1 MTRLLVAV
9 AALLLPALALAQSFA
24 VPADHLDIARA
35 FAASEA
41 ARGGPAPDLAVTD
54 AHAGDVLT
62 YVYLRQSVAGL
73 DVIGTEMT
81 VAVGRAGQ
89 VVHAA
94 GTERPQAA
102 YAAAR
107 TAPVAALGATA
118 AANALAR
125 HNGLAEGIFAVAE
138 ARGGADQWT
147 ILNEGGIALEPV
159 RARLVWHPE
168 GDALRLAWEVSLYP
182 LDAQHYWLGYV
193 DAATGRVIAQHD
205 LVVHDT
211 FGDTHAHGA
220 AASLAPLASSSAHPL
235 APMLVGS
242 YTVFAMPLE
251 SPYDGGRTA
260 VANPDDALA
269 SPFGWHDTNGA
280 AGAEFT
286 TTQGNNVHAYTD
298 TNADNVADAGS
309 SPSGGTSLTF
319 NFALDLAQA
328 PSTYRPA
335 SVVNLFYWSNVIHDV
350 MYQYGFTEAA
360 GNFQVNNYGRGG
372 SGNDAVRAE
381 AQDGGGTNNANF
393 STPVDGS
400 APRMQ
405 MYIGTNPNPDV
416 DGSFDNGVV
425 VHEYGHGIS
434 NRLTGGRTTTS
445 CLGNAEQMGEGWSD
459 WYGLMF
465 TMAAGDTGPQARG
478 IGTYLFGQPANGV
491 GIRPAPY
498 STNFAVNN
506 YTYQRTRSGLSV
518 PHGIGFVWATIL
530 WEATW
535 ELINVHGF
543 SPDLYNASGT
553 AGNQIMMRLVTEGL
567 KLQPCSPGFVS
578 GRDAILA
585 ADAAVYGGAHT
596 ALLQA
601 AFARRGLG
609 YSASQGSTGSN
620 GDNTEAFDL
629 WPTGG
634 NQPPNAAF
642 SASCSGLTCS
652 FTDASSDPD
661 GTIASRAWTFG
672 DGGTSTATSPSRTYA
687 AAGTY
692 TVTLTVTDDDG
703 ATDVASQSVTVT
715 SPSSL
720 VLSGSRRVQNRRTY
734 VDLTWTGFDGG
745 QVNVYRDG
753 ALIGRTTDDG
763 AVTYNLGRNVTGSD
777 TWQVCDRE
785 DGACSNVITITYLTG
800 FADGVA
806 AETALGGAFPNPF
819 TSATD
824 VRFSLAEAAD
834 VEVTVFNSLGQQV
847 ATLAAGLHEAGAHT
861 VAFDAA
867 DLPTGVYVI
876 RFRTGDTVQTARVM
890 SVR

>member
-1 MTRLLVAV
+1 
-9 AALLLPALALAQSFA
+9 
-24 VPADHLDIARA
+24 
-35 FAASEA
+35 
-41 ARGGPAPDLAVTD
+41 
-54 AHAGDVLT
+54 
-62 YVYLRQSVAGL
+62 
-73 DVIGTEMT
+73 
-81 VAVGRAGQ
+81 
-89 VVHAA
+89 
-94 GTERPQAA
+94 
-102 YAAAR
+102 
-107 TAPVAALGATA
+107 
-118 AANALAR
+118 
-125 HNGLAEGIFAVAE
+125 
-138 ARGGADQWT
+138 
-147 ILNEGGIALEPV
+147 
-159 RARLVWHPE
+159 
-168 GDALRLAWEVSLYP
+168 
-182 LDAQHYWLGYV
+182 
-193 DAATGRVIAQHD
+193 
-205 LVVHDT
+205 
-211 FGDTHAHGA
+211 
-220 AASLAPLASSSAHPL
+220 
-235 APMLVGS
+235 
-242 YTVFAMPLE
+242 MPLE

-260 VANPDDALA
+260 VANPDNALA

-298 TNADNVADAGS
+298 VDANNSPDTGS

-319 NFALDLAQA
+319 NFPLDLAQA

-335 SVVNLFYWSNVIHDV
+335 AVTNLFYWSNVIHDV

-393 STPVDGS
+393 ATPVDGS

-465 TMAAGDTGPQARG
+465 TMASGDTGPQSRG
-478 IGTYLFGQPANGV
+478 IGNYLFGYGATGG

-498 STNFAVNN
+498 STNFSVNN
-506 YTYQRTRSGLSV
+506 YTYQRTRSGLAV

-535 ELINVHGF
+535 ELINVHGV
-543 SPDLYNASGT
+543 SPDLYDASGT

-567 KLQPCSPGFVS
+567 KLQPCQPGFVT

-585 ADAAVYGGAHT
+585 ADAALYGGAHT

-609 YSASQGSTGSN
+609 YSASQGSSGSN

-634 NQPPNAAF
+634 NQAPNAAF
-642 SASCSGLTCS
+642 SASCTGLTCA
-652 FTDASSDPD
+652 FTDASTDPD
-661 GTIASRAWTFG
+661 GTVASRAWTFG
-672 DGGTSTATSPSRTYA
+672 DGGSSTATSPSRTYA

-703 ATDVASQSVTVT
+703 ATDAASQTVTVT
-715 SPSSL
+715 DSSGPAPL
-720 VLSGSRRVQNRRTY
+720 VLSVARRLSGQWTWA
-734 VDLTWTGFDGG
+734 DLTWTGFDGG
-745 QVNVYRDG
+745 TVRVFRNG
-753 ALIGRTTDDG
+753 ALLATTTDDG
-763 AVTYNLGRNVTGSD
+763 AYSYRVGRRATGTD
-777 TWQVCDRE
+777 TWRVCDVQ
-785 DGACSNVITITYLTG
+785 DGACSNDATVTYASG

-806 AETALGGAFPNPF
+806 AETALRGAFPNPF
-819 TSATD
+819 TATTD
-824 VRFSLAEAAD
+824 VRFSLADAGD
-834 VEVTVFNSLGQQV
+834 VEVAVFNSLGQQV
-847 ATLAAGLHEAGAHT
+847 ATLAAGLHEAGAHS
-861 VAFDAA
+861 VAFGAA

-876 RFRTGDTVQTARVM
+876 RFRAGDTVQTARVM